1 MSLCSSCEYFAGAF
15 RKGGDY
21 VIWHPNSYC
30 DCGDGGHLREVVL
43 VMHRSEEYSRVD
55 HICKANH
62 LSDLTESSEGR
73 IQYPEQSA
81 NKSDYEQRSLLQD
94 LRTKDVLSS
103 RTDWITQGID
113 DHGYTDGDEK
123 FITL

>member
-1 MSLCSSCEYFAGAF
+1 ML
-15 RKGGDY
+15 
-21 VIWHPNSYC
+21 VI
-30 DCGDGGHLREVVL
+30 
-43 VMHRSEEYSRVD
+43 HRSEEYSRVD

-94 LRTKDVLSS
+94 LRMKDVLSS
-103 RTDWITQGID
+103 RTDWITQGRDPLTID

-123 FITL
+123 FITLEDILTKDPVQCTEGRYCFSLLLL